1 MWQDYYIG
9 GNYRC
14 PDICSA
20 TFTSGTY
27 LRQDICAMVFNYV
40 RTIVPGYMCQVIC
53 ARIFVP
59 GYLRQDI
66 CARVRNPFLH
76 LFDPDF
82 LSGFDPVAVG

>member
-1 MWQDYYIG
+1 MPGYLF
-9 GNYRC
+9 R
-14 PDICSA
+14 DIYV
-20 TFTSGTY
+20 GV
-27 LRQDICAMVFNYV
+27 LICARIYV
-40 RTIVPGYMCQVIC
+40 PWYLIMSEQLCQVIC

-59 GYLRQDI
+59 GYLCQGI